1 MDGDEQGREPTGG
14 GNDRDASGQ
23 RRGPTL
29 THSQAINRLHDLRTQ
44 MGAIAELDKPSAQ
57 DDVYFRELETE
68 FGEVDGHR
76 RRLERDAALAAVKQT
91 TEGLSSAGYLRTE
104 RGAFEK

>member
-1 MDGDEQGREPTGG
+1 MDGDDQGREPTGT

-44 MGAIAELDKPSAQ
+44 MGAIAELDKPSEQ
-57 DDVYFRELETE
+57 DDEYFRELETE
-68 FGEVDGHR
+68 FAEVDGHR
-76 RRLERDAALAAVKQT
+76 RRLEREAALASVRQT
-91 TEGLSSAGYLRTE
+91 TDGLNANGYLR
-104 RGAFEK
+104 

>member
-44 MGAIAELDKPSAQ
+44 MGAIAELDTPSAE
-57 DDVYFRELETE
+57 DDKYFTELEAE
-68 FGEVDGHR
+68 FHDVDAHR
-76 RRLERDAALAAVKQT
+76 RRLERDAALSAVRQT
-91 TEGLSSAGYLRTE
+91 TDGLSSVG
-104 RGAFEK
+104 